1 MPRIRSALAA
11 LLALCALAGGCRSDD
26 LPQQPETTPVLDSQ
40 ASPDLVLSAD
50 GPVTLKAQSESLVLT
65 DADGTQLASVRFSY
79 PKLVGST
86 QGIAA
91 VNALLK
97 QELQDYL
104 DSASGRWLADAQQAR
119 AALGQQFASYTIES
133 TYEATYNSAGLLCL
147 LRTEYGNL
155 GAAYPTL
162 GRSSRTFLVTTGQE
176 LSAADLLQKDLNQ
189 LLVEQFTALI
199 QAQPDSYSPD
209 ALSLLE
215 QGAGQGGFYLSHS
228 ELRLYL
234 PTDLI
239 APRAAGFPE
248 CSISYAE
255 NDCFRVDIPRV
266 DLDAQ
271 PLKTAMKEIYEQVVP
286 LLPEEERTDVRMV
299 SEGEG
304 EVEGEAVYI
313 VQLYLPEGQ
322 VIGYYA
328 VGQQSGDLYQ
338 RDDQGVFQPWEP

>member
-65 DADGTQLASVRFSY
+65 DADGTQLATVRFSY

-176 LSAADLLQKDLNQ
+176 LTAADLLQKDLNQ

-239 APRAAGFPE
+239 APRAAGFP
-248 CSISYAE
+248 
-255 NDCFRVDIPRV
+255 
-266 DLDAQ
+266 
-271 PLKTAMKEIYEQVVP
+271 
-286 LLPEEERTDVRMV
+286 
-299 SEGEG
+299 
-304 EVEGEAVYI
+304 
-313 VQLYLPEGQ
+313 
-322 VIGYYA
+322 
-328 VGQQSGDLYQ
+328 
-338 RDDQGVFQPWEP
+338 